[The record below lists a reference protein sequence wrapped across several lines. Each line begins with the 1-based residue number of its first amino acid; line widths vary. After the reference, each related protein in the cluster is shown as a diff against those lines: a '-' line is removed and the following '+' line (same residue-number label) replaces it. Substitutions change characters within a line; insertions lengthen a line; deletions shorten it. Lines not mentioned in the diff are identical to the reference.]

1 MKVRTY
7 ARLLGAPFSD
17 KKPFLPEFRV
27 FVERAERRL
36 HQLFRTI
43 DKDMNGKLDKRE
55 LQTAFKAAGLTVS
68 NQRLNDFFA
77 DLDINNDGYVCFD
90 EWR

>member
-1 MKVRTY
+1 
-7 ARLLGAPFSD
+7 
-17 KKPFLPEFRV
+17 
-27 FVERAERRL
+27 
-36 HQLFRTI
+36 
-43 DKDMNGKLDKRE
+43 MNGKLDKRE